1 MTFHPLVLLVAYSL
15 VIVFVS
21 ILGGKLSEFG
31 TVSHTRIQAVMS
43 LVAGFII
50 GIAIFHLIPHSLELI
65 PGDHAVEV
73 ATLWIVFGI
82 LTMVLLLKVFHFHH
96 HDFTEESAH
105 DHLHSSPLQSADS
118 KRFLIVFI
126 GLVFHSITEGI
137 ALGTSIRIGF
147 ISHGVLPGLGVSLAI
162 ILHKPLDAYSIMSLL
177 QRRPRD
183 TRIRLIVNCGFALVC
198 PVVAFASY
206 MLTAQLGEV
215 GEVQAI
221 GYVLAFAAGA
231 FLCISLSDLLPEIQ
245 FHSHDRF
252 LLLVALVVGVAL
264 AYGLFY
270 IEESMVHAAVGEAHH

>member
-1 MTFHPLVLLVAYSL
+1 
-15 VIVFVS
+15 
-21 ILGGKLSEFG
+21 
-31 TVSHTRIQAVMS
+31 MS

-50 GIAIFHLIPHSLELI
+50 GIAIFHLFPHSLGLI
-65 PGDHAVEV
+65 PDDHAIEV
-73 ATLWIVFGI
+73 ATLWMVFGI
-82 LTMVLLLKVFHFHH
+82 LAMVLLLKVFRFHH
-96 HDFTEESAH
+96 HDFSDESTHANVH
-105 DHLHSSPLQSADS
+105 PYPRQHTDS
-118 KRFLIVFI
+118 RRFLLVLI

-137 ALGTSIRIGF
+137 ALGSSIRIGF
-147 ISHGVLPGLGVSLAI
+147 ISGGLLPGLGVSLAI

-183 TRIRLIVNCGFALVC
+183 SRFRLFVNCGFALVC

-206 MLTAQLGEV
+206 TLTAQLGEI

-221 GYVLAFAAGA
+221 GYTLAFAAGA

-264 AYGLFY
+264 AYGLFFV
-270 IEESMVHAAVGEAHH
+270 EESVMHSAGGEIHHH

>member
-1 MTFHPLVLLVAYSL
+1 M
-15 VIVFVS
+15 
-21 ILGGKLSEFG
+21 SEFG
-31 TVSHTRIQAVMS
+31 TLSHTRIQAVMS

-65 PGDHAVEV
+65 PGEHAVEA

-82 LTMVLLLKVFHFHH
+82 LAMVLLLRVFHFHQ
-96 HDFTEESAH
+96 HDFSDESTQAR
-105 DHLHSSPLQSADS
+105 LHPPSHQHTNSR
-118 KRFLIVFI
+118 RFVVVLI

-137 ALGTSIRIGF
+137 ALGTSVRIGF
-147 ISHGVLPGLGVSLAI
+147 VTEGILPGLGVSLAI

-177 QRRPRD
+177 QRQPQD
-183 TRIRLIVNCGFALVC
+183 TRMRLVVNCGFALVC

-206 MLTAQLGEV
+206 AITAQLGQV

-245 FHSHDRF
+245 FHSHDRI
-252 LLLVALVVGVAL
+252 LLLAALVVGVAL
-264 AYGLFY
+264 AYGLF
-270 IEESMVHAAVGEAHH
+270 IVEESVLHATGSEVHH

>member
-1 MTFHPLVLLVAYSL
+1 M
-15 VIVFVS
+15 
-21 ILGGKLSEFG
+21 LGGKLAEFG

-65 PGDHAVEV
+65 PGDHSIEV

-82 LTMVLLLKVFHFHH
+82 LAMVLLLRVFHFHH
-96 HDFTEESAH
+96 HDFSEESTHA
-105 DHLHSSPLQSADS
+105 HLHPSPHQHANS
-118 KRFLIVFI
+118 KRFLVVLI

-147 ISHGVLPGLGVSLAI
+147 ISEGVLPGLGVSLAI
-162 ILHKPLDAYSIMSLL
+162 ILHKPLDAYSVMSLL
-177 QRRPRD
+177 QRQPND
-183 TRIRLIVNCGFALVC
+183 AKVRLIVNCGFALVC
-198 PVVAFASY
+198 PIVAVCAYAF
-206 MLTAQLGEV
+206 TAQLGEV
-215 GEVQAI
+215 GEAQAI

-252 LLLVALVVGVAL
+252 LLLAALVVGVAL
-264 AYGLFY
+264 AYGLFFV
-270 IEESMVHAAVGEAHH
+270 EESMLHAAGDEGHH